1 MKNMGIALLIVAGIV
16 LLGVIARLPYAV
28 WVMIDLGVIIVC
40 GVVGFKLL
48 KKQQQVGSRKNGDSS
63 DHLID

>member
-16 LLGVIARLPYAV
+16 LLGIIARFPYAV

-48 KKQQQVGSRKNGDSS
+48 KK
-63 DHLID
+63 